1 MSSVVSGGSVG
12 GGGAG
17 RVGVASGARSA
28 VTEVVGCALA
38 LQAVRENVISSKSSF
53 AERFI

>member
-17 RVGVASGARSA
+17 RVGVASGVRSA